1 MNNEKHNGYTNYAT
15 WRVNL
20 EIFDGF
26 SAMDDEKVTA
36 EYCEEYAEEVI
47 FSDLE
52 NDQSLACSY
61 ARAFLADVNWH
72 EIAEDS
78 GADETNHKTQPMKPK
93 NSQIASAY
101 ILACSI
107 VGSGILILI
116 ALLLD
121 L

>member
-1 MNNEKHNGYTNYAT
+1 MKNEKYNGYTNYAT

-61 ARAFLADVNWH
+61 ARAFLANVNWH
-72 EIAEDS
+72 EIAE
-78 GADETNHKTQPMKPK
+78 
-93 NSQIASAY
+93 
-101 ILACSI
+101 
-107 VGSGILILI
+107 
-116 ALLLD
+116 ALNER
-121 L
+121 